1 MEQQE
6 SGNLSNAGIE
16 GGCRCSEQLLGLLYP
31 TCNDELMKAADENGY
46 LVRAIVIGEHVEIVL
61 KVAFQERFQ
70 LGGVRCSVCVIAA
83 SRSIDCVCMRIIVD
97 VKYFGE
103 KTS

>member
-1 MEQQE
+1 MERQE
-6 SGNLSNAGIE
+6 GGNLSNAGIE

-61 KVAFQERFQ
+61 QVAFQERFQ
-70 LGGVRCSVCVIAA
+70 LRGVGCSVCVIAA
-83 SRSIDCVCMRIIVD
+83 SRSIDCVCTRIIVD
-97 VKYFGE
+97 VRYFGE
-103 KTS
+103 KTN